1 LEKSLISIFAIVILL
16 TSVGVPV
23 YRGFKAMENNI
34 IRHEF
39 ENIGNQLQATT
50 SGIAGMIFAN

>member
-1 LEKSLISIFAIVILL
+1 
-16 TSVGVPV
+16 VPV
-23 YRGFKAMENNI
+23 YRGFKAIENNI

-50 SGIAGMIFAN
+50 SGIAGMIFGN